1 MEDYVSVSM
10 RVADGS
16 AREIMQDVAACGA
29 FGIQLDATHTDFC
42 DLSSSGRRD
51 LAVTL
56 RRTGLRASGID
67 FLVPPTMWVEE
78 PDQTLE
84 AFKDAVAIAEVV
96 GNVPIGACLPDDQEI
111 TKSAIAVGHRSGV
124 IVSTHGVTPPEDP
137 QIGWHLPISLLAKE
151 DRPMKTL
158 AEAPLGPMAIRL
170 KGDVVCDTTLEIDG
184 NQVQLLELRGV
195 IDAMRWS
202 PSPIVDA
209 IGDQAKKLIHAWQV
223 AGPW

>member
-1 MEDYVSVSM
+1 MKDHVSVSM
-10 RVADGS
+10 RSAEGS
-16 AREIMQDVAACGA
+16 ARDIMQEVSACGA
-29 FGIQLDATHTDFC
+29 RGIQLDAMHSDFV
-42 DLSSSGRRD
+42 DLSSSGRHD
-51 LAVTL
+51 LLATL
-56 RRTGLRASGID
+56 RRSSLRASGID
-67 FLVPPTMWVEE
+67 FLIPPTTWVDE
-78 PDQTLE
+78 PDQTLQ

-96 GNVPIGACLPDDQEI
+96 GNVPIGACLPDDHEI
-111 TKSAIAVGHRSGV
+111 TTSVLAVGHRCGV
-124 IVSTHGVTPPEDP
+124 LVSTHGVTPPHNP
-137 QIGWHLPISLLAKE
+137 QIGWHLPVSLLAKQ

>member
-1 MEDYVSVSM
+1 MEDHVSVSM
-10 RVADGS
+10 RSAEGS
-16 AREIMQDVAACGA
+16 ARDIMQEVSACGA
-29 FGIQLDATHTDFC
+29 RGIQLDAMHSDFV

-51 LAVTL
+51 LVATL
-56 RRTGLRASGID
+56 RRSSLRASGID
-67 FLVPPTMWVEE
+67 FLIPPTTWVDE
-78 PDQTLE
+78 PDQTLQ
-84 AFKDAVAIAEVV
+84 AFEDAVAIAEVV

-111 TKSAIAVGHRSGV
+111 TTSALAVGHRCGV
-124 IVSTHGVTPPEDP
+124 LVSTHGVTPPQDP
-137 QIGWHLPISLLAKE
+137 QIGWHLPVSLLAKQ

-170 KGDVVCDTTLEIDG
+170 KGDVVYDTTLEIDG